1 MEKIVEKLDNINK
14 TLENILHTL
23 NKPENGVTRVL
34 GIIGFGVGMLS
45 ILNAADIIRSWI
57 AGG

>member
-1 MEKIVEKLDNINK
+1 MEKIAEKLDNINI

-23 NKPENGVTRVL
+23 GKPENKVTKVL

-45 ILNAADIIRSWI
+45 ILNAADIIKNWVL
-57 AGG
+57 GE